1 MFLIVFNPFHASGLF
16 VYPLKT
22 ENQKFSDKFRGNR
35 SYLIR
40 LILEAKFGDEH
51 QFNQVKISVKRGIRK
66 IIYSFKKIFCKTLN
80 IYSRKILGKHC
91 AMYYNFSAIP
101 RTHKWNTLSEP

>member
-51 QFNQVKISVKRGIRK
+51 LHYLQTRHMESIFFIS
-66 IIYSFKKIFCKTLN
+66 
-80 IYSRKILGKHC
+80 
-91 AMYYNFSAIP
+91 
-101 RTHKWNTLSEP
+101 